1 MKFVSVVVDGR
12 RRSGVLD
19 SDGSVAL
26 LAAELGGAFGAGSSI
41 EAWTAAAEAAL
52 AEGSERVPADQAR
65 LGAPVAPGK
74 IVCVGANYAEHV
86 RESGA
91 PMPTEPILF
100 LKTPDTVIGPSE
112 EILVP
117 RGSEHTDWEVEL
129 GVVIGRTAAYLAD
142 DAPVLDHVAGYV
154 LANDLSE
161 RHFQLERGG
170 TWDKGKN
177 CPTFCPLGPYLV
189 TRDEV
194 PDPQDVRI
202 GLDVNGTAYQDAS
215 TADMIFDVQ
224 LAIRYISQYMT
235 LQPGDVVLT
244 GTPVGVGMGQSPPR
258 YLAAGDTVRAWG
270 EGLGEQR
277 NPVAGA

>member
-1 MKFVSVVVDGR
+1 MKFVSVGVEGR

-19 SDGSVAL
+19 SDGTVGL
-26 LAAELGGAFGAGSSI
+26 LADTLGSAFGAGASI
-41 EAWTAAAEAAL
+41 EDWTAAGRSAL
-52 AEGSERVPADQAR
+52 AGDGERLRADQAQFA
-65 LGAPVAPGK
+65 APVAPGK

-100 LKTPDTVIGPSE
+100 LKTPDTVVGPTD

-129 GVVIGRTAAYLAD
+129 GVVIGRQASYLPD
-142 DAPVLDHVAGYV
+142 DARALDYVAGYV
-154 LANDLSE
+154 LANDVSE

-189 TRDEV
+189 TSDEIG
-194 PDPQDVRI
+194 DPQDVRL
-202 GLDVNGTAYQDAS
+202 GLDVNGTAYQDAR
-215 TADMIFDVQ
+215 TADMIFDVE

-235 LQPGDVVLT
+235 LHPGDVVLT

-277 NPVAGA
+277 NPVAQA

>member
-1 MKFVSVVVDGR
+1 MKFVSVAVDGR
-12 RRSGVLD
+12 RRSGVLAP
-19 SDGSVAL
+19 DGGVAL
-26 LAAELGGAFGAGSSI
+26 ADPGLGAAFGAGASI
-41 EAWTAAAEAAL
+41 EKWMAAGREAL
-52 AEGSERVPADQAR
+52 AGAGERVPADQVR

-100 LKTPDTVIGPSE
+100 LKTPDTVVGPTE

-117 RGSEHTDWEVEL
+117 RGSTHTDWEVEL

-154 LANDLSE
+154 LANDVSE

-189 TRDEV
+189 TSDEV
-194 PDPQDVRI
+194 PDVQDLRL
-202 GLDVNGTAYQDAS
+202 GLDVNDTSYQDAS
-215 TADMIFDVQ
+215 TADMIFDVAFA
-224 LAIRYISQYMT
+224 LRYISQYMT
-235 LQPGDVVLT
+235 LYPGDVVLT

-258 YLAAGDTVRAWG
+258 YLSAGDTVRAWG

-277 NPVAGA
+277 NPVAQA

>member
-1 MKFVSVVVDGR
+1 M
-12 RRSGVLD
+12 
-19 SDGSVAL
+19 
-26 LAAELGGAFGAGSSI
+26 
-41 EAWTAAAEAAL
+41 
-52 AEGSERVPADQAR
+52 
-65 LGAPVAPGK
+65 
-74 IVCVGANYAEHV
+74 
-86 RESGA
+86 
-91 PMPTEPILF
+91 
-100 LKTPDTVIGPSE
+100 
-112 EILVP
+112 P

-129 GVVIGRTAAYLAD
+129 GVVIGRTAAYLAV
-142 DAPVLDHVAGYV
+142 DAPALDNVAGYV
-154 LANDLSE
+154 LANDVSE

-189 TRDEV
+189 TSDEV
-194 PDPQDVRI
+194 PDPQNVRI

-258 YLAAGDTVRAWG
+258 YLATGDTVRAWG

>member
-19 SDGSVAL
+19 GDGSVAL
-26 LAAELGGAFGAGSSI
+26 MVEGLGAAFGAGASI
-41 EAWTAAAEAAL
+41 EDWTVAGRAAL
-52 AEGSERVPADQAR
+52 AGGAERVPADQVR
-65 LGAPVAPGK
+65 LGAPVQPGK

-100 LKTPDTVIGPSE
+100 LKTPDTVVGPTD

-129 GVVIGRTAAYLAD
+129 GVVIGRQAAYLPD
-142 DAPVLDHVAGYV
+142 DARSLEYVAGYV

-189 TRDEV
+189 TSDEV

-215 TADMIFDVQ
+215 TADMIFDVE

-235 LQPGDVVLT
+235 LYPGDVVLT

-258 YLAAGDTVRAWG
+258 YLAAGDSVRVWG
-270 EGLGEQR
+270 EGLGEQL

>member
-12 RRSGVLD
+12 RRSGVLG

-26 LAAELGGAFGAGSSI
+26 LTAELGAAFGAGSSI

-52 AEGSERVPADQAR
+52 ADGSERVPADQVR
-65 LGAPVAPGK
+65 FGAPVAPGK

-129 GVVIGRTAAYLAD
+129 GVVIGRTAAYLAV
-142 DAPVLDHVAGYV
+142 DAPALDNVAGYV
-154 LANDLSE
+154 LANDVSE

-189 TRDEV
+189 TSDEV
-194 PDPQDVRI
+194 PDPQNVRI

-258 YLAAGDTVRAWG
+258 YLATGDTVRAWG

>member
-1 MKFVSVVVDGR
+1 MKFVSVAIDGR
-12 RRSGVLD
+12 RRSGVLAP
-19 SDGSVAL
+19 DGGVAL
-26 LAAELGGAFGAGSSI
+26 LDPGLGAAFGVGASI
-41 EAWTAAAEAAL
+41 ADWTAAGQAAL
-52 AEGSERVPADQAR
+52 AGEGERVPADQVR
-65 LGAPVAPGK
+65 LGAPVSPGK

-91 PMPTEPILF
+91 PMPAEPILF
-100 LKTPDTVIGPSE
+100 LKTPDTVVGPTE

-129 GVVIGRTAAYLAD
+129 GVVIGRTVAYLAE
-142 DAPVLDHVAGYV
+142 DAPALDHVAGYV
-154 LANDLSE
+154 LANDVSE

-189 TRDEV
+189 TSDEV

-202 GLDVNGTAYQDAS
+202 GLDVSGTAYQDAS
-215 TADMIFDVQ
+215 TADMIFDVTFA
-224 LAIRYISQYMT
+224 LRYISQYLT
-235 LQPGDVVLT
+235 LYPGDVVLT

-270 EGLGEQR
+270 DGLGEQR